1 MPFLLVSFFTDAY
14 CPAQP
19 PQSYKTSY
27 IFCRTLYVLKIL
39 WKILLFLSNIYF
51 FINNITELVTTV

>member
-19 PQSYKTSY
+19 LQSYKTSY

>member
-19 PQSYKTSY
+19 LQSYKTSY
-27 IFCRTLYVLKIL
+27 IFRRTLYVLKIL
-39 WKILLFLSNIYF
+39 WKILYFLSKLYVF
-51 FINNITELVTTV
+51 FNNVTELVTAV

>member
-27 IFCRTLYVLKIL
+27 IFRRTLYILKIL

-51 FINNITELVTTV
+51 FINNVTELITAL